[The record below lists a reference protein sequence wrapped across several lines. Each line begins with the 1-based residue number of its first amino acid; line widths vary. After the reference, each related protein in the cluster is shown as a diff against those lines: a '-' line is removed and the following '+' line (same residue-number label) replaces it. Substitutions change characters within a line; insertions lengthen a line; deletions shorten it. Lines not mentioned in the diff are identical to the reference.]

1 MQSNAFSREVV
12 PSALGRNNS
21 RFTVGDE
28 LLHGTVDGD
37 PPSVDGLDQCL
48 LGRVWDDKGGV
59 PSCASVQHM
68 EDDGLAH
75 EEKITFDLLVEG
87 VGEIHT
93 ASSAWAKLGPL
104 SAY

>member
-1 MQSNAFSREVV
+1 MPFSREVI
-12 PSALGRNNS
+12 PGALRRNNS

-28 LLHGTVDGD
+28 LLHGTVDGN
-37 PPSVDGLDQCL
+37 PSSVDGLDQCL
-48 LGRVWDDKGGV
+48 LGLVWNDKGGV

-68 EDDGLAH
+68 EDDELMH

-93 ASSAWAKLGPL
+93 ASIARAKLGPL